1 VNYSTIF
8 TRFALF
14 ISLVLSAVI
23 SMFLAKE
30 HYAQWYYYDSVKD
43 LEQHTTWVSVAAVLV
58 TLAFGSFAW
67 TWKALRD

>member
-1 VNYSTIF
+1 
-8 TRFALF
+8 
-14 ISLVLSAVI
+14 
-23 SMFLAKE
+23 MFLAKE
-30 HYAQWYYYDSVKD
+30 HYAQWYFYDSVKD